1 MACVSMTAD
10 MLLSWPEHPHSLW
23 SERGLLLS
31 MAWAPSAT
39 DGAVHLLPEEPLR
52 LQGDFLRDKTVVL
65 ETPGYWCKLVG
76 KKLFPIY
83 SRV

>member
-1 MACVSMTAD
+1 MACVSITAD
-10 MLLSWPEHPHSLW
+10 VLLRRPEHPPSLW
-23 SERGLLLS
+23 AERGVRLS

-39 DGAVHLLPEEPLR
+39 AGAVHLLPKEPLR
-52 LQGDFLRDKTVVL
+52 LQGDFLRDKAMAL
-65 ETPGYWCKLVG
+65 ETPAYWYKLVG